1 MPTAGKRP
9 VRGQE
14 MTEQR
19 AADKKA
25 AGKPKGDT
33 RKGTFKCSVC
43 MSPMTNYSN
52 LKQHYESKHPKETC
66 PTEESCNVA

>member
-14 MTEQR
+14 MTEAR

-25 AGKPKGDT
+25 GSKPKGDV
-33 RKGTFKCSVC
+33 RVGAMKCNVC
-43 MSPMTNYSN
+43 LAPMTNYAN
-52 LKQHYESKHPKETC
+52 VKQHYESKHPKETC
-66 PTEESCNVA
+66 PTEESFAK